1 MEINT
6 INCFVL
12 IGVLGVT
19 VLTYIILACIYLMM
33 GGCLKPGPGPGL
45 TITMCRCANSR
56 PVHLVLQLLA
66 LGALLNG

>member
-6 INCFVL
+6 INCFIL

-33 GGCLKPGPGPGL
+33 GGCLVPGPGL

-66 LGALLNG
+66 LAALLNG